1 MASISTGKAFYPE
14 NGLVIKNAGYT
25 SYHLGNC
32 CVKHSLTTRMKV
44 LRETGV
50 RKKSYS
56 FCPTCNLSMV
66 LIDRMIREDI
76 TFLNAKIIKEVA

>member
-1 MASISTGKAFYPE
+1 MSISTGEAFHPTD
-14 NGLVIKNAGYT
+14 GLLIKKAGYT
-25 SYHLGNC
+25 SYHLGAC

-50 RKKSYS
+50 RKKSFS
-56 FCPTCNLSMV
+56 FCPTCNLSMA
-66 LIDRMIREDI
+66 LIERMIREDI